1 MHNKQW
7 ELQINLS
14 YDNKHSC
21 YICKTNSTR
30 TLFRVQQQFNELV
43 SQWNIQLI
51 DHTGAESDAVRFQ
64 FKTQQMLQWSTV
76 QSIPTIPAV
85 TTSWTG
91 KKATLEAK
99 VNFRTVE
106 ILKTNINN

>member
-14 YDNKHSC
+14 YDNTSIRVISVKQ
-21 YICKTNSTR
+21 
-30 TLFRVQQQFNELV
+30 TLFRVQQQFNDLV

-64 FKTQQMLQWSTV
+64 LNRCYNDLLYSLFLPSQLSLPPERGRK
-76 QSIPTIPAV
+76 P
-85 TTSWTG
+85 
-91 KKATLEAK
+91 
-99 VNFRTVE
+99 R
-106 ILKTNINN
+106 